1 LLRKMLKL
9 RSVKESAGRISNLRS
24 VFRRADILVRHWA
37 GWRQGGEGLEAE
49 GGGLEKPR
57 CVIASEAKQSRI
69 AWQWG
74 LLRFAR
80 NDTKGA

>member
-1 LLRKMLKL
+1 VCQEPL
-9 RSVKESAGRISNLRS
+9 RSDRWGRISDLRS
-24 VFRRADILVRHWA
+24 VFRRADIRVRHWA
-37 GWRQGGEGLEAE
+37 GWRWGGEGLDA
-49 GGGLEKPR
+49 GNGGLR
-57 CVIASEAKQSRI
+57 CVIASEAKQSWI